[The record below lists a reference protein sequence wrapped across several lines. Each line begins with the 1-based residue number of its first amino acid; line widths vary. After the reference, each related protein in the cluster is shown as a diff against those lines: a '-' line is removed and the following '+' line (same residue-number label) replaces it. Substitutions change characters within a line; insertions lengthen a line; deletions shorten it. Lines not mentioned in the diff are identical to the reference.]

1 MSLFLQTHIF
11 STSYTIFIVHFCI
24 SFTINIFIHKKVMPL
39 QHHLLIHN
47 LFTKALP
54 AFPLRQADY
63 MGQGFHSCPHPL
75 STFDDNITLK
85 LHGCLGKNACRK
97 CSPDEFTTVNFLLS
111 IVLFSLSLF
120 YTRGHTI
127 CLCLLEKIL
136 LHLPVYVKFIKEMFY
151 SKACPFPA
159 CFPRL
164 VLRNLPCGRNNLYHP
179 REQSHLP

>member
-63 MGQGFHSCPHPL
+63 ISPNPLLIAWDRVSIAAASSSPSQIRLISVPVLIPAAITLRTLLAAIFFSPHSMITSHLNFMAVWERTPAGNAARMNLQL
-75 STFDDNITLK
+75 STF
-85 LHGCLGKNACRK
+85 
-97 CSPDEFTTVNFLLS
+97 
-111 IVLFSLSLF
+111 
-120 YTRGHTI
+120 Y
-127 CLCLLEKIL
+127 
-136 LHLPVYVKFIKEMFY
+136 
-151 SKACPFPA
+151 
-159 CFPRL
+159 
-164 VLRNLPCGRNNLYHP
+164 
-179 REQSHLP
+179 